1 MDSKQY
7 PVTRRPFL
15 SLLGIGTAALG
26 AGMAALSSS
35 RAQAAAGDFQPTRH
49 ASDDW
54 LDQIP
59 GQHRFVVD
67 SSTADGG
74 GSALLY
80 AGNFFVANK
89 QGYDLDPPDLAI
101 VVVLR
106 HLSTPFAYT
115 DEMWAKYGAILAA
128 SIGFTD
134 PKTNAAPVSNLYNR
148 GDYGLTLQN
157 FGTTIPSLI
166 DRNVQF
172 GVCGMATRFFAGAI
186 ADETGGD
193 ADAIDEELVSN
204 LIPNSHV
211 VPAGIIATS
220 RAQERGYTFLYAG

>member
-1 MDSKQY
+1 MNTKQHS
-7 PVTRRPFL
+7 VTRRPFL

-26 AGMAALSSS
+26 AGVASLAST
-35 RAQAAAGDFQPTRH
+35 RAKAAAGGFQPTRH

-54 LDQIP
+54 LDGIP

-67 SSTADGG
+67 SSTAEGG

-89 QGYDLDPPDLAI
+89 LGYDLDPPELAV

-115 DEMWAKYGAILAA
+115 DAIWEKYGAILAE
-128 SIGFTD
+128 SIGFSD
-134 PKTNAAPVSNLYNR
+134 PKTNAAPASNLYNR
-148 GDYGLTLQN
+148 FDYGMALQN
-157 FGTTIPSLI
+157 FGTTIPSLV

-186 ADETGGD
+186 ADETDGD
-193 ADAIDEELVSN
+193 ADAIYEELIAN

-220 RAQERGYTFLYAG
+220 RAQEWGYTLLYAG